1 MMSPI
6 SGRYAKSGELNFKVE
21 DKDPAIG
28 RLLAAAAQSLPSEVS
43 RSEIDGVRLE
53 YAEGWVNVRK
63 SNTEPYLRL
72 IVECDTAV
80 RLNEW
85 LTILKEAIDAG

>member
-1 MMSPI
+1 MRSI
-6 SGRYAKSGELNFKVE
+6 SGRYANSGELNFKVE
-21 DKDPAIG
+21 DKDAAIG
-28 RLLAAAAQSLPSEVS
+28 RLLASAAQSLPSEVS

-72 IVECDTAV
+72 IVECDTDT

-85 LTILKEAIDAG
+85 LTVLKETIDAG

>member
-1 MMSPI
+1 VVNPHRPDCPYPFKELAGVGVVFKLI
-6 SGRYAKSGELNFKVE
+6 AAYEATLGAERGE
-21 DKDPAIG
+21 
-28 RLLAAAAQSLPSEVS
+28 
-43 RSEIDGVRLE
+43 SEIDGVRLE

-72 IVECDTAV
+72 IVECDTAA

-85 LTILKEAIDAG
+85 LTILKEAIDAR